1 MPTFVS
7 VGLRRRAMGVP
18 PAIPLELEHGRVA
31 DIQNHCAVHEQRRRN
46 LHELSA
52 SHNNRG
58 VNYVARHLSTMS
70 WNQTLSARRRSE
82 AFLGLGDARLRRY
95 GPNV

>member
-1 MPTFVS
+1 
-7 VGLRRRAMGVP
+7 
-18 PAIPLELEHGRVA
+18 
-31 DIQNHCAVHEQRRRN
+31 
-46 LHELSA
+46 
-52 SHNNRG
+52 
-58 VNYVARHLSTMS
+58 MS